1 MGLQLLN
8 ILFYYN
14 NEVMILEIKYKDKSW
29 GDLMIFTMFYYI
41 LLATIR
47 INAR

>member
-1 MGLQLLN
+1 MGLQLFN
-8 ILFYYN
+8 ILLYHD
-14 NEVMILEIKYKDKSW
+14 NEGMILEIKYKNKSW

-41 LLATIR
+41 LLEAIR